1 MGKVSHINHG
11 KDMDGDAVRV
21 LITVSKITNIS
32 ISDIRGTNRIHDIV
46 EARRICMVLLHDELL
61 YKSARVGR
69 IFNRTHATALHA
81 YRVHKDIYEVDK
93 NYRRRY
99 NICAAALGRQP
110 DLDKTDDDCFMINK
124 SKMAYLE
131 RENQELK
138 AQIAEIKLILA

>member
-1 MGKVSHINHG
+1 MGEIINVDSDAIKVIT
-11 KDMDGDAVRV
+11 
-21 LITVSKITNIS
+21 TVSNITGVS
-32 ISDIRGTNRIHDIV
+32 IRDIRGKDRRHDIV

-61 YKSARVGR
+61 YKSARVGK
-69 IFNRTHATALHA
+69 IFNRNHATALHA
-81 YRVHKDIYEVDK
+81 YKVHKDIYEVDK

-110 DLDKTDDDCFMINK
+110 DFDKSDDDCFMINK